1 MVLYDNGLKQ
11 RKYNVNQGYK
21 INPQHFGTRVLLCQQ
36 VLRLDLRLSYGIGFA
51 LIAYTLLY
59 YYLLIFFMNILHCYF
74 PEPLVNTVEIRFTF
88 SQQYKPVYDNL
99 EADET
104 KNLTNQ
110 IVNAVS
116 HTFVHNFIS

>member
-1 MVLYDNGLKQ
+1 MWFNFILSFNFIFPLFLGMVLYDNGLKQ

-59 YYLLIFFMNILHCYF
+59 YYLLIFL
-74 PEPLVNTVEIRFTF
+74 
-88 SQQYKPVYDNL
+88 
-99 EADET
+99 
-104 KNLTNQ
+104 
-110 IVNAVS
+110 
-116 HTFVHNFIS
+116 